1 VQALTTVG
9 TLFSAGG
16 VTLTTTS
23 GNLTLNGNVSSTGQT
38 VTLNSAGTIGQS
50 SGVITAATLTGG
62 SVGGT
67 SLGDANAISNLGN
80 FTTSGAFTLDNT
92 VALTQTAGT
101 TVNAGSGAILI
112 DNGGANFAQN
122 GTLTTTNAGAAVT
135 IQNIGTLSVGTITA
149 TNGTVALGT
158 ASKRIGVTTE
168 TGAIAAA
175 TLTTQSSGG
184 ASFNGQNRIGTLA
197 ASTNTGGGG
206 FALNDVT
213 ALTVGGAVNAG
224 TADLTLT
231 SLGKLTVNGELT
243 AGNNINLTGAGLL
256 LAASA
261 NSGQDVNL
269 ATSAGGAI
277 DMTASQTAGRNI
289 LSTAQGTTTLTGS
302 FTLNASNVVLSS
314 NGAFTQRGTLTV
326 LSPNLVSSHLFVVD
340 TTGHAGGASQLLRDL
355 GGGTSITNAS
365 IIKAGVFAPGGT
377 HNAISFD
384 TGTVNANGSVMLLLG
399 DAGAMT
405 GTVNVLGLG
414 VSGSGGSA
422 DLHGSIANNST
433 QTAAQ
438 QGFIN
443 PQSQNN
449 YQFNGC
455 AIGSTTCIV
464 LPNLVPIQPQP
475 ISQIDILVA
484 RPSEEDID
492 APLINIFD
500 EEQLCEKLLR
510 VNPEAAREVCR

>member
-1 VQALTTVG
+1 
-9 TLFSAGG
+9 
-16 VTLTTTS
+16 
-23 GNLTLNGNVSSTGQT
+23 
-38 VTLNSAGTIGQS
+38 
-50 SGVITAATLTGG
+50 
-62 SVGGT
+62 
-67 SLGDANAISNLGN
+67 
-80 FTTSGAFTLDNT
+80 
-92 VALTQTAGT
+92 
-101 TVNAGSGAILI
+101 
-112 DNGGANFAQN
+112 
-122 GTLTTTNAGAAVT
+122 
-135 IQNIGTLSVGTITA
+135 
-149 TNGTVALGT
+149 
-158 ASKRIGVTTE
+158 
-168 TGAIAAA
+168 
-175 TLTTQSSGG
+175 
-184 ASFNGQNRIGTLA
+184 
-197 ASTNTGGGG
+197 
-206 FALNDVT
+206 
-213 ALTVGGAVNAG
+213 LTVGGAVNAG

-277 DMTASQTAGRNI
+277 DITASQAAGRNI

-302 FTLNASNVVLSS
+302 FTLSASNVVLSS